1 MTVPTAVP
9 YLYQTGGGEELI
21 LRFGEI
27 YTCQV
32 VLIEA
37 LFEER
42 NFLRRI
48 AMQVGRALQ
57 SYDIGCSIPDM
68 PGTGESLIDVADVT
82 LPGWQS
88 AVADAARFVEQKSG
102 TLPFMAALRGGALI
116 DHTASAKAW
125 WRFAPASGAELLR
138 PMRQARRICGAAD
151 QQDHAGYRLNEA
163 MVAALDAAMP
173 QSPTGPLRQT
183 PVRPDGIAPWR
194 LAEPGDDQ
202 ALANA
207 LADDLAQWIA
217 TCAAS

>member
-1 MTVPTAVP
+1 MTLPAAVAYFYP
-9 YLYQTGGGEELI
+9 TGGGEELI
-21 LRFGEI
+21 LRFGAS
-27 YTCQV
+27 YATQV
-32 VLIEA
+32 VLIES

-48 AMQVGRALQ
+48 AVQVGRALQ
-57 SYDIGCSIPDM
+57 SYDIGCSIPDI
-68 PGTGESLIDVADVT
+68 PGTGESLIDMADVT
-82 LPGWQS
+82 FPGWQH
-88 AVADAARFVEQKSG
+88 AVADAARFVEKKNG
-102 TLPFMAALRGGALI
+102 TLPFIAALRGGALI

-125 WRFAPASGAELLR
+125 WRFAPAAGAELLR
-138 PMRQARRICGAAD
+138 PMRQARRIRGAAD

>member
-1 MTVPTAVP
+1 MTLPAAVAYFYP
-9 YLYQTGGGEELI
+9 TGGGEELI
-21 LRFGEI
+21 LRFGAS
-27 YTCQV
+27 YATQV
-32 VLIEA
+32 VLIES

-48 AMQVGRALQ
+48 AVQVGRALQ
-57 SYDIGCSIPDM
+57 SYDIGCSIPDI
-68 PGTGESLIDVADVT
+68 PGTGESLIDMADVT
-82 LPGWQS
+82 FPGWQH
-88 AVADAARFVEQKSG
+88 AVADAARFVEKKNG
-102 TLPFMAALRGGALI
+102 TLPFIAALRGGALI

-125 WRFAPASGAELLR
+125 WRFAPATGAELLR
-138 PMRQARRICGAAD
+138 PMRQARRIRGAAD

>member
-1 MTVPTAVP
+1 MTLPAAVAYFYP
-9 YLYQTGGGEELI
+9 TGGGEELI
-21 LRFGEI
+21 LRFGAS
-27 YTCQV
+27 YATQV
-32 VLIEA
+32 VLIES

-48 AMQVGRALQ
+48 AVQVGRALQ
-57 SYDIGCSIPDM
+57 SYDIGCSIPDI
-68 PGTGESLIDVADVT
+68 PGTGESLIDMADVT
-82 LPGWQS
+82 FPGWQH
-88 AVADAARFVEQKSG
+88 AVADAARFVEKKNG
-102 TLPFMAALRGGALI
+102 TLPFIAALRGGALI

-125 WRFAPASGAELLR
+125 WRFAPATGAELLR
-138 PMRQARRICGAAD
+138 PMRHARRIRGAAD

-163 MVAALDAAMP
+163 MVAALDAATP